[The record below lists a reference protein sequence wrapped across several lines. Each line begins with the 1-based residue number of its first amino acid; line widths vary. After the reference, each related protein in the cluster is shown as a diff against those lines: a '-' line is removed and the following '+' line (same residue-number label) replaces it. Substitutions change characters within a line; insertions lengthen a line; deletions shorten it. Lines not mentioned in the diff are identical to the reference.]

1 MRLGQSLII
10 QPKFLALFVVQFLG
24 AFNDNLFKNALVM
37 LISYRIMVDSDAG
50 LTITLAAGL
59 FILPFFLFSPYGGY
73 LADRWDKVW
82 LMRKIKLAEVLIMLL
97 ASLALISGEI
107 GLMLMVLFL
116 LGVQSAFFGPI
127 KYSILPEQVPSGLL
141 MQANAWF
148 SGSTFVAILIGTVIG
163 GLVVLSEDG
172 IKVLSGLMLALA
184 LIGYLASRWVPL
196 NSAILQPRSLPS
208 SLPISAQTSIQNE
221 PINNQAW
228 LSIFKNTFNHFADG
242 RGYIVVAISVLWFIG
257 ASLLS
262 QFPLWVKDF
271 LYADEQVAVLF
282 MALFALGFAL
292 GAWAINRHL
301 KGRTQLRY
309 QPFLLVL
316 MALALLDAIWASS
329 QVPVQTNLLSL
340 TEYLTQWPGNRVM
353 FDLLL
358 LAILAGAYAVPLYTQ
373 LQRQV
378 ADEERAQAFA
388 LNNVM
393 NALFMVGSAILIML
407 GYSIGLNWLQVAAGL
422 VVAILLMAMIEWH
435 WRKRVVLHQD
445 G

>member
-1 MRLGQSLII
+1 MFFSRNLISQS
-10 QPKFLALFVVQFLG
+10 KFQALFMVQFFG

-37 LISYRIMVDSDAG
+37 LITYRIMVDSDAG
-50 LTITLAAGL
+50 LAITLAAGL

-82 LMRKIKLAEVLIMLL
+82 LMRKIKLAEVLIMLM
-97 ASLALISGEI
+97 ASLALVSGEI
-107 GLMLMVLFL
+107 SLMLMVLFL
-116 LGVQSAFFGPI
+116 LGLQSAFFGPI
-127 KYSILPEQVPSGLL
+127 KYSILPEQVPLNQL

-163 GLVVLSEDG
+163 GLVVLIDG
-172 IKVLSGLMLALA
+172 GVAWLSGLMLVLA
-184 LIGYLASRWVPL
+184 IIGYMASRMVPLASRSQQKIDRAED
-196 NSAILQPRSLPS
+196 NLQLK
-208 SLPISAQTSIQNE
+208 N
-221 PINNQAW
+221 
-228 LSIFKNTFNHFADG
+228 LSWWQIFSNTFTLFSDG
-242 RGYIVVAISVLWFIG
+242 RGYIVVAISFLWFIG

-292 GAWAINRHL
+292 GAWFINQHL

-309 QPFLLVL
+309 QPFLLLL
-316 MALALLDAIWASS
+316 MALALADAIWATS
-329 QVPVQTNLLSL
+329 QVPLQDQLLSL
-340 TEYLTQWPGNRVM
+340 TDYLSQWPGNRVM

-358 LAILAGAYAVPLYTQ
+358 LALFAGAYAVPLYTQ

-378 ADEERAQAFA
+378 VSSQRAQAFA

-393 NALFMVGSAILIML
+393 NALFMVVSALLIML
-407 GYSIGLNWLQVAAGL
+407 GYSLSFNWLEVAAGL
-422 VVAILLMAMIEWH
+422 ILVMLVMAIIEWR
-435 WRKRVVLHQD
+435 WRKNITLFDHQGD
-445 G
+445 QK

>member
-1 MRLGQSLII
+1 MSFSRNLISQS
-10 QPKFLALFVVQFLG
+10 KFQALFIVQFFG

-37 LISYRIMVDSDAG
+37 LITYRIMVDSDAG
-50 LTITLAAGL
+50 LAITLAAGL

-82 LMRKIKLAEVLIMLL
+82 LMRKIKLAEVLIMLM
-97 ASLALISGEI
+97 ASLALVSGEM

-116 LGVQSAFFGPI
+116 LGLQSAFFGPI
-127 KYSILPEQVPSGLL
+127 KYSILPEQVPLNQL

-163 GLVVLSEDG
+163 GLVVLMDG
-172 IKVLSGLMLALA
+172 GIFWLSGLMLGLA
-184 LIGYLASRWVPL
+184 LLGYMASRMIPL
-196 NSAILQPRSLPS
+196 ANASQQKIETTPEKDAENN
-208 SLPISAQTSIQNE
+208 AD
-221 PINNQAW
+221 NNQAW
-228 LSIFKNTFNHFADG
+228 WTIFKNTFQHFADG
-242 RGYIVVAISVLWFIG
+242 RGYIVVAISFLWFIG

-262 QFPLWVKDF
+262 QFPMWVKDF

-292 GAWAINRHL
+292 GAWLINQHL

-309 QPFLLVL
+309 QPFLLLL
-316 MALALLDAIWASS
+316 MAVALVDAIWVTS
-329 QVPVQTNLLSL
+329 QVPQQSQLLSL
-340 TEYLTQWPGNRVM
+340 TDYLSQWPGNRVM

-358 LAILAGAYAVPLYTQ
+358 LALFAGAYAVPLYTQ

-378 ADEERAQAFA
+378 VSRQRAQAFA

-393 NALFMVGSAILIML
+393 NALFMVASALLIML
-407 GYSIGLNWLQVAAGL
+407 GYSLNFNWLEVAAGL
-422 VVAILLMAMIEWH
+422 VFAMLIMAIIEWR
-435 WRKRVVLHQD
+435 WRNNITLFDH
-445 G
+445 

>member
-1 MRLGQSLII
+1 MDSRQNLIRH
-10 QPKFLALFVVQFLG
+10 PRFLALFIVQFFG

-37 LISYRIMVDSDAG
+37 LITYRIMVDSDAG

-107 GLMLMVLFL
+107 GLMLTVLFL

-127 KYSILPEQVPSGLL
+127 KYSILPEKVPSNLL

-163 GLVVLSEDG
+163 GLVVLVDG
-172 IKVLSGLMLALA
+172 GIAWLSGLMLGLA
-184 LIGYLASRWVPL
+184 LIGYAASRFVPL
-196 NSAILQPRSLPS
+196 ANASLEK
-208 SLPISAQTSIQNE
+208 IGEAVDNAQL
-221 PINNQAW
+221 NNQAW
-228 LSIFKNTFNHFADG
+228 WSIFKNTFQHFADG
-242 RGYIVVAISVLWFIG
+242 RGYIVVAISFLWFVG

-292 GAWAINRHL
+292 GAWLINQHL

-309 QPFLLVL
+309 QPFLLLL
-316 MALALLDAIWASS
+316 MALALADAIWATS
-329 QVPVQTNLLSL
+329 QVPLQTSLLSL
-340 TEYLTQWPGNRVM
+340 TDYLSQWPGNRVM

-358 LAILAGAYAVPLYTQ
+358 LAVFAGAYAVPLYTQ

-378 ADEERAQAFA
+378 VSSQRAQAFA

-393 NALFMVGSAILIML
+393 NALFMVASAIVIML
-407 GYSIGLNWLQVAAGL
+407 GYMLGLNWLNLATGL
-422 VVAILLMAMIEWH
+422 VFVMVIMAIIEWR
-435 WRKRVVLHQD
+435 WRRAIRLLD
-445 G
+445 ALDA